1 MPAQLTRADPG
12 YGVLALTDASGR
24 ARLGG
29 RRQMDVAFYLEQ
41 AEIYLRMAIATEE
54 PDVKADLLAFA
65 LENIE
70 KARAAQG

>member
-1 MPAQLTRADPG
+1 
-12 YGVLALTDASGR
+12 
-24 ARLGG
+24 
-29 RRQMDVAFYLEQ
+29 MDVEFYLEQ